1 MTPEPSML
9 PARVALALLGL
20 ACVLPFLSPVYYP
33 PIATF
38 YGEAVAFALGL
49 TAIALLAT
57 PTLWARVCMP
67 RISLMFIGLALLMV
81 LQIALGETIYPQL
94 NLMGALYLLW
104 AAALALLANSLVQLL
119 GAERFVTALSWFVV
133 AGSAISAL
141 IGLIQFSG
149 VHTIFAPFMLPQ
161 AHGRIYANTG
171 QPNHLASYIFFGL
184 ASAGYL
190 WSKDHIRFLAIPL
203 CAILLA
209 VLTLSGS
216 RAAWLYAAAFLVL
229 AAGLVLSRPS
239 AQSRRILVFSILVV
253 AGLVVAQWLMADV
266 RPPGAVA
273 IETLGARVHGQGLS
287 SPVRFRFWTSA
298 WKMFCESP
306 VFGVGFKGF
315 AWNNFLLTGT
325 TPVTISDDGII
336 DHAHNL
342 FFQVAAEFG
351 VAGLSILV
359 AGLAWWGMSLRR
371 TQIDLSLWWMLAL
384 LAVLGLHSMLEYPLW
399 YSYFLGL
406 FAIGLGAAECD
417 APAIKK
423 TATGRIILCATI
435 LLGAVAFAN
444 VYRDYRVMQ
453 SLQGTG
459 SVSGTD
465 SKNGSVRVLLDMQRA
480 SLFAPFIEFALARR
494 MLLNQEHLGDKIVL
508 NARAMRFQPSND
520 FAYRQALL
528 LAMSGDYG
536 GMRAHWDL
544 AVANYPTD
552 REEALKVVQALDASG
567 EAGMKQLLDYA
578 HRQEEKVNK

>member
-81 LQIALGETIYPQL
+81 LQIALGQTIYPQL

-171 QPNHLASYIFFGL
+171 QPNHLASYIFLGL

-190 WSKDHIRFLAIPL
+190 WSKSRIGLVAIPV
-203 CAILLA
+203 CAILLGA
-209 VLTLSGS
+209 LALSGS
-216 RAAWLYAAAFLVL
+216 RAAWLYAGAYLLL
-229 AAGLVLSRPS
+229 AAGLVVLRPS
-239 AQSRRILVFSILVV
+239 AQSRRILIFSIVIT
-253 AGLVVAQWLMADV
+253 AGLVAAQWLMAHV
-266 RPPGAVA
+266 LPPGAIA
-273 IETLGARVHGQGLS
+273 IETIAARVHGEGLS
-287 SPVRFRFWTSA
+287 SPVRLRFWTKA
-298 WKMFCESP
+298 WTMFCQSP
-306 VFGVGFKGF
+306 AFGVGFKGF
-315 AWNNFLLTGT
+315 AWNYFLLSGT
-325 TPVTISDDGII
+325 TPITVPDDEII

-359 AGLAWWGMSLRR
+359 AGLAWWGISLRR
-371 TQIDLSLWWMLAL
+371 TQIDLSLWWMLAV

-417 APAIKK
+417 APAIEK
-423 TATGRIILCATI
+423 TASSRIILCATI
-435 LLGAVAFAN
+435 ALGVLAFVN

-453 SLQGTG
+453 SLQGTRAI
-459 SVSGTD
+459 STD
-465 SKNGSVRVLLDMQRA
+465 SANSGVRVLLDMQRA

-494 MLLNQEHLGDKIVL
+494 MLLNQEHLEDKIAL
-508 NARAMRFQPSND
+508 NARAMRFQPSGD

-528 LAMSGDYG
+528 LAMSGDYD
-536 GMRAHWDL
+536 GMRAQWNL
-544 AVANYPTD
+544 AVANYPSG

-567 EAGMKQLLDYA
+567 EAGMEQLLSYA
-578 HRQEEKVNK
+578 HHQDEKVNK